1 MLKGGGCADSSPPL
15 PGDRPSQVAHSRPR
29 GPREGGVEK
38 ELSLSA
44 WGVCGEAGRGG
55 GGELSPSCGPEA
67 DAVGSTG
74 ASQTARG
81 PGTRGWAPRPRG
93 IPSLLTPGGP
103 HAPAIPELIRSA
115 HQPIGASHSRH
126 TRKAASPAHVPA
138 ASPRRGFAGPRAAP
152 KTPSL
157 CLMGSPW
164 AETIS
169 QDRGTIDAH

>member
-1 MLKGGGCADSSPPL
+1 MQKKVRTLVKSLRQNTTHRELTKVSVRYRFCKNLIRLFSNRSSRCPPSHSLRDPTPLQALLKGGGCADSSPPL

-38 ELSLSA
+38 GLSLSA

-81 PGTRGWAPRPRG
+81 PGTRWVGPATPRHSESPYPWGTPRPCY
-93 IPSLLTPGGP
+93 P
-103 HAPAIPELIRSA
+103 
-115 HQPIGASHSRH
+115 
-126 TRKAASPAHVPA
+126 
-138 ASPRRGFAGPRAAP
+138 
-152 KTPSL
+152 
-157 CLMGSPW
+157 
-164 AETIS
+164 
-169 QDRGTIDAH
+169 

>member
-1 MLKGGGCADSSPPL
+1 M
-15 PGDRPSQVAHSRPR
+15 
-29 GPREGGVEK
+29 EK

-81 PGTRGWAPRPRG
+81 PGTRGWAPQPRG

-115 HQPIGASHSRH
+115 HRRQSQPAHEKSGVSSTHARSLSSPWLCWASGCAKHSLPLPDGVPLGRNNLPGQGYHRCTLSGLPRGAGRQGLGTGPVGVTEPSHSEKDPQH
-126 TRKAASPAHVPA
+126 
-138 ASPRRGFAGPRAAP
+138 
-152 KTPSL
+152 
-157 CLMGSPW
+157 
-164 AETIS
+164 E
-169 QDRGTIDAH
+169 